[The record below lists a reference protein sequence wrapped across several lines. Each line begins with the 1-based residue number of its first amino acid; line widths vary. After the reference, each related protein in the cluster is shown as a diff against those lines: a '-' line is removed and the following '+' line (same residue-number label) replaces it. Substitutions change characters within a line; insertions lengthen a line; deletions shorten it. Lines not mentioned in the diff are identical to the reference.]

1 MKNSIRLACE
11 PIRTVAFGGI
21 GAAYAVVGTPIAEAG
36 EKLILQNTT
45 DAPVYISING
55 VNDHLFLPNSGQM
68 IIDGVVS
75 DEAGLF
81 TSQGTQFWV
90 KRAAGAPSTG
100 ALYLSVI
107 YGARR

>member
-1 MKNSIRLACE
+1 MKNSIRLAAE
-11 PIRTVAFGGI
+11 AIRTVAFGGI
-21 GAAYAVVGTPIAEAG
+21 GAAYAVIGTPITEAG
-36 EKLILQNTT
+36 EKIILQNTT
-45 DAPVYISING
+45 DAPVFISLNG
-55 VNDHLFLPNSGQM
+55 VTDHLFLPNSGQM

-81 TSQGTQFWV
+81 AAQGTQFWV

-100 ALYLSVI
+100 SLYLSVL